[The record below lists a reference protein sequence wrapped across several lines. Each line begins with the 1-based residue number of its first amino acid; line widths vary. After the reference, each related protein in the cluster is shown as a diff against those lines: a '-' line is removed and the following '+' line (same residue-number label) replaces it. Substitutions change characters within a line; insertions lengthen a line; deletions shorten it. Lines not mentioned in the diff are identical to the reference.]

1 MLISALVEG
10 NYKKILEPYC
20 EIYDGFDG
28 ASFTAS
34 KTNGLVKFLDLSVP
48 QYGLPLY
55 DIVIS
60 IEVAEHIPRQFEQI
74 YLDNLARFAKT
85 AIILSWAHVGQG
97 GYQHVNNRPIQYV
110 FSQMRRRGFEPDANI
125 SATLRS
131 KAKFD
136 WLKNNLNYYR
146 RN

>member
-10 NYKKILEPYC
+10 HYKKILEPYC
-20 EIYDGFDG
+20 VIYDGFDG
-28 ASFTAS
+28 APFTAS
-34 KTNGLVKFLDLSVP
+34 KSNGSVKFLDLSVP

-60 IEVAEHIPRQFEQI
+60 TEVAEHIPSQFEQI
-74 YLDNLARFAKT
+74 YLDNLVRFAKM
-85 AIILSWAHVGQG
+85 AIILSQG
-97 GYQHVNNRPIQYV
+97 GYQHVNNRPIEYV

-125 SATLRS
+125 SATLKS
-131 KAKFD
+131 KATFH
-136 WLKNNLNYYR
+136 WLKNNLNYYC